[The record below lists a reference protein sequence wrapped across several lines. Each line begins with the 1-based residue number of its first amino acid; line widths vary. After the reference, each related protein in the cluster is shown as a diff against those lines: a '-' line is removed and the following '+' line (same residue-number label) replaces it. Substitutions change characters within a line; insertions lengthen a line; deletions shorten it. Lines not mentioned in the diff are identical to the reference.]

1 MQETVDKFFQAIHM
15 VLTGTADLKTFAQ
28 SGWFWPWEVQVHFNN
43 MLINSKK
50 KKLLGFIQW
59 FNLSIFYQYL
69 GDRSNTFFNFIKFVK
84 LCLIFF

>member
-50 KKLLGFIQW
+50 K
-59 FNLSIFYQYL
+59 YY
-69 GDRSNTFFNFIKFVK
+69 
-84 LCLIFF
+84 